1 LSAIVRDRSG
11 DDPDLVENLID
22 LHTAAAKMRRNLLDP
37 VEVGIVHGDRD
48 TGHVWILRR
57 RAALLGRLDKSGT
70 DVN

>member
-1 LSAIVRDRSG
+1 
-11 DDPDLVENLID
+11 
-22 LHTAAAKMRRNLLDP
+22 MRRNLLDP